1 MHLSRS
7 TSRSHPHEISVE
19 VPCMICMENSL
30 LINTFSIKVGFLPTI
45 ENKILNSI
53 AFEKIEM
60 FFELF
65 VQNSIILDKK
75 QHKQFK
81 NLTKIEN
88 NIVMTPDTPNDQT
101 VGSLFYSKLSAI
113 VGNDLSIEHLTLSSE
128 LGKNILYTFDAD
140 SVELEVLLPDRAD
153 WWGTNVDF
161 MPWWHRDDTATYD
174 LLIDDEKIYQG
185 DMSWEDFFK
194 DELEKLK
201 EENTVKGRFKIIA
214 GGKDESQ

>member
-7 TSRSHPHEISVE
+7 TSRSHPHEMSVE
-19 VPCMICMENSL
+19 VSCMVFMESSL
-30 LINTFSIKVGFLPTI
+30 LINTFFVKIGFLPTI

-75 QHKQFK
+75 HHQEFR
-81 NLTKIEN
+81 NLIKIEN

-101 VGSLFYSKLSAI
+101 VGSLFYSKLSSI
-113 VGNDLSIEHLTLSSE
+113 VGSDLSIEYLTLSSE

-140 SVELEVLLPDRAD
+140 SVELEVLLPDRND
-153 WWGTNVDF
+153 WWGENVDF

-174 LLIDDEKIYQG
+174 LLIDNEKIYQG
-185 DMSWEDFFK
+185 DISWEDFFK
-194 DELEKLK
+194 EELEKLK
-201 EENTVKGRFKIIA
+201 EEKTVKGRFKIIA
-214 GGKDESQ
+214 GGKNENQ